1 MRRLPFFG
9 LLTYRSPLDGLLR
22 HYQQI
27 AKGMELIQG
36 SLECYIEGGTC
47 RDFYDLRTEV
57 DKVEDKADEIKR
69 NIRNHLPRGLFMAVD
84 KTLFFNCTR
93 SQDNIL
99 DAGQEALNWLG
110 MRTVHIPSE
119 YRKGVLDFLDAV
131 LAAVALLEP
140 ALESTIELVHGTALD
155 RQNVKEKIRAV
166 RDGHRKAWKL
176 RADLDSAIYNSEMDF
191 KDIYQLL
198 HFVDRLYSMSHNAEG
213 CADILRAMIAR

>member
-9 LLTYRSPLDGLLR
+9 LLTHRSPMDGLLR

-47 RDFYDLRTEV
+47 RDFHDLRVEV
-57 DKVEDKADEIKR
+57 DKVENKADEIKR

-84 KTLFFNCTR
+84 KTLFFNYTR

-110 MRTVHIPSE
+110 MRTVSIPPE
-119 YRKGVLDFLDAV
+119 YRKGVLGFQDQV
-131 LAAVALLEP
+131 IETVTRLEP
-140 ALESTIELVHGTALD
+140 ALESTIDLLHGRSLG
-155 RQNVKEKIRAV
+155 RQEVKEKIRDV
-166 RDGHRKAWKL
+166 RDAHHDAWRQ
-176 RADLDSAIYNSEMDF
+176 RADLDSAIYNSEMEF

-213 CADILRAMIAR
+213 CADILRAMMAR

>member
-9 LLTYRSPLDGLLR
+9 LLNYRSPMDGLLR

-27 AKGMELIQG
+27 AKSMELIQG

-47 RDFYDLRTEV
+47 RDFHDLLTEV
-57 DKVEDKADEIKR
+57 DRVENKADEIKR
-69 NIRNHLPRGLFMAVD
+69 NIRNHLPRGLFMPVD

-110 MRTVHIPSE
+110 MRTVLIPSE
-119 YRKGVLDFLDAV
+119 YRKGLLFFLDAV
-131 LAAVALLEP
+131 LVTVGLLEP
-140 ALESTIELVHGTALD
+140 ALESTIEMVHGTALD
-155 RQNVKEKIRAV
+155 RLGVKEKIRAV
-166 RDGHRKAWKL
+166 RDAHHNAWKL